1 MIQRF
6 LFLCTLVCSFVGVVR
21 AQEAQSDSVESSKP
35 NQQRTEWSVNVIG
48 SYGLHDVD
56 FNALPPVENCCL
68 GFESSTGVG
77 YGLQIGASFPLANNG
92 LRLSTRLGYQALPVS
107 YSSFSTNPVYVQGVG
122 TVNAVFEHA
131 LDIAFHTVPL
141 HVSLEYPIADWLL
154 LGIGPD
160 AYYVA
165 SSSFKQMETLQEP
178 ADLNFETGGKTRID
192 TTSSLSNYNSMVFNA
207 HGSLRVRLG
216 KNLGSIVGLDL
227 LVNYSLPITAL
238 FDPQTWQGTASGG
251 SARSY
256 YINRYNLSLLTAGIA
271 LAF

>member
-1 MIQRF
+1 MMKRI
-6 LFLCTLVCSFVGVVR
+6 LFLCTVALAFVNVTR
-21 AQEAQSDSVESSKP
+21 AQEAESDSAETNTPV
-35 NQQRTEWSVNVIG
+35 QQKTEWSVNVIG
-48 SYGLHDVD
+48 SYGMHDVD

-68 GFESSTGVG
+68 GFENSTGIG
-77 YGLQIGASFPLANNG
+77 YGLQIGASFPLTNGG
-92 LRLSTRLGYQALPVS
+92 LRLSTRLGYQALPVT
-107 YSSFSTNPVYVQGVG
+107 YSSFSTNPVYVQGTG

-165 SSSFKQMETLQEP
+165 SSSFKQTETLQEP
-178 ADLNFETGGKTRID
+178 ANLNFETGGRTRID
-192 TTSSLSNYNSMVFNA
+192 TTAKLTSFNSMVFNA

-216 KNLGSIVGLDL
+216 KNIGSIAGIDM
-227 LVNYSLPITAL
+227 LVNYAIPLTAL
-238 FDPQTWQGTASGG
+238 FDPQTWQGTSGTPP
-251 SARSY
+251 RSY